1 MARQTIPAKAQPQ
14 TAGQCHALPL
24 TTRKIGRAAI
34 TETVEIDQRER
45 LLHTSLA
52 LGFGNFGYPQ
62 TIADIFC
69 DRHMRPERI
78 VLEDDTDLPL
88 LRWYVT
94 INMGN
99 AAVTNVDFAAIDVF
113 KTCNHPQKRGL
124 ATAGWSENS
133 NKLAI
138 LHIKRHFRQGLKLV
152 EGLGNRSDFQS
163 RHGSTP
169 FGRRRANRF
178 VASISMNVTATAR
191 MDMAAA

>member
-1 MARQTIPAKAQPQ
+1 MARQTIQRRRSHQ
-14 TAGQCHALPL
+14 TAGQSHTLPL

-52 LGFGNFGYPQ
+52 LGFGNFGHPQ
-62 TIADIFC
+62 TIADILC

-78 VLEDDTDLPL
+78 VLENDTDLPL
-88 LRWYVT
+88 LRRHT
-94 INMGN
+94 AINMGN
-99 AAVTNVDFAAIDVF
+99 AAVTNVDFAAINVF
-113 KTCNHPQKRGL
+113 KTCNHSQKRGL
-124 ATAGWSENS
+124 AAARRSENS